1 MSVARISGRLARP
14 RLSGR
19 DAERVPNSGLPL
31 PFRLS
36 ARYYPAVL
44 TPALCAGMAEL
55 ADAVDSKSTAGDS
68 VRVRVSLPALHRFPF
83 STSRS
88 SDQEFSLPPPRLSV
102 DKFQIVYYV
111 VHMTFG
117 NHARTARER
126 RRSQNRAFSVR
137 QVARRIGVEP
147 AYLSKI
153 ERDQVSPPSEATI
166 RRLAEELDEDPDVL
180 LAMAGK
186 VSSDLRDIIL
196 RRPRLFADVLRQLKE
211 MPDHAILRVVRE
223 VRDGRW

>member
-1 MSVARISGRLARP
+1 M
-14 RLSGR
+14 
-19 DAERVPNSGLPL
+19 
-31 PFRLS
+31 F
-36 ARYYPAVL
+36 
-44 TPALCAGMAEL
+44 
-55 ADAVDSKSTAGDS
+55 
-68 VRVRVSLPALHRFPF
+68 
-83 STSRS
+83 
-88 SDQEFSLPPPRLSV
+88 V
-102 DKFQIVYYV
+102 DKLQNVYYV

-117 NHARTARER
+117 NHARTAREK
-126 RRSQNRAFSVR
+126 RRSGNRAFSVR

-153 ERDQVSPPSEATI
+153 ERDQVAPPSEATI

-186 VSSDLRDIIL
+186 VSSDLREIIL

-223 VRDGRW
+223 VRDGNW